1 MLAVLLVK
9 KKGRNMREK
18 REHKYYASFIILF
31 FLLFVCWIIPVRADN
46 VTTFSA
52 YYNNSK
58 KNSKYEFVKNE
69 NRNDMYITTEA
80 PGPMVGNEGF
90 YLYGEIDKDAKIEKV
105 TSSYDVWDIFN
116 MKITYPTTT
125 GETKNYKITYDP
137 KDSDNLPWDGLGF
150 YGAVRFTVTVTEK
163 DGTTKDII
171 LLQNVKTGDIQSATS
186 GGINYVAVNDTEKG
200 ETLDGDSLKS
210 DFGSGTDKYH
220 VTELGK
226 EIHKIS
232 FSLSRT
238 MPSREKFPGEL
249 DEFNMDKTSWLAF
262 GENYVSYNN
271 KLVRFNAL
279 NEEYTGKY
287 TTPTYSLKKGLNI
300 IELYAV
306 YGAPATNMDKT
317 TSPFVNLFDTIEL
330 PITKQKTKMYRSNS
344 YDALINV
351 DCIPYIIYWDGKT
364 SETQTAKSSNCELSE
379 VRAYA
384 GMIKRGDYP
393 TEYKVYS
400 SDTGYRMIVPAGTEN
415 KTLYLGVL
423 TKDSLASV
431 NVLGNEKSEGGSLQ
445 DGCDRCGFYYGVNL
459 ADESI
464 ETNEAGNK
472 VIKVQVTAEDGT
484 EKTYEIEV
492 EKSSSECDLKN
503 VAIDNASVANLDTQL
518 KAGETSFYL
527 DVENSDKKIDF
538 SSFEVSAGATVTV
551 DGQKVEAGQTVSVT
565 ADAITR
571 VVVTALDGTTNKEY
585 LFIHRFNGKDM
596 PYFTISDQTKA
607 EAKELLD
614 AGWSKRSAEEQKK
627 LLYDYWG
634 VYKACATNSDLTG
647 AVVYDVTTHTFK
659 QATDYGAVIMELVMI
674 GENPYSYTDDKGNNL
689 VQALI
694 DKPEGPFASYIW
706 ALWGLKAA
714 GAEIPQKLVDE
725 VVKQAASKTFTLD
738 MKGWA
743 LAAVADLV
751 EPTELAE
758 LVESFR
764 DSLITEGADAG
775 MFFNKEYKLP
785 NTISHGC
792 VLEGMAAAGVDV
804 EKVFG
809 ISDTGTPLQVIKNRY
824 LTADGKF
831 KYNISSEDEPS
842 FSKDLIIGLGDIVN
856 GGNVWTNCKLTKDK
870 YSALLEVG
878 RSMIST
884 MGITADT
891 EDEQLKAVYTTYQ
904 TAKGAYDG
912 ASSVYGIGKQ
922 YYDLYEAI
930 AKVSPEAVNKPDV
943 RMLRSM
949 DDNAAIDAV
958 NADIAIVEN
967 TENVFDNAEAV
978 IKAKKAYDALGA
990 GQDEAYQERM
1000 RGYVT
1005 KADVLQD
1012 AYEKLQ
1018 TVLPVIEAIDNLPE
1032 TATTEAEAA
1041 IQQAKALYDA
1051 LEEAE
1056 KAGVYNYSK
1065 LADLLAQL
1073 AQLKDKA
1080 TAVSEQIDTL
1090 PAAEQVTLENEA
1102 AIAAAR
1108 AAYDALSD
1116 AEKAAVTN
1124 YDKLQA
1130 AEQQI
1135 GNIKAAAE
1143 VTQMIDA
1150 IGEIT
1155 LDNYETKYEQ
1165 IVTAR
1170 SAYDNL
1176 AEGAKALVTNL
1187 DTLKKAEETYQS
1199 MDEDVKEVIAAIN
1212 QLKDPLSKSS
1222 ADMDANA
1229 LYGIWNE
1236 YTYVVVNIRG
1246 LADELTKDKQA
1257 IVTNMKDLETA
1268 EEYIQKIKDYDQ
1280 KIADQDTA
1288 AKIATGNYV
1297 QAEKLL
1303 SAEGFPKAEDY
1314 DPTKADKKDI
1324 AKVAAQVAQAKAV
1337 VDKLTDEQRAAL
1349 DEDLGAG
1356 TVTNLNTLA
1365 DLAKAVEGYENQYKT
1380 TQDELDKAAE
1390 KIGDEAAASQY
1401 VSELT
1406 EVYDTYKDKEVS
1418 RSDIAIIRQTIK
1430 AYDDLTDA
1438 QKDIIKNAEEASTIT
1453 AMLDA
1458 LKKQDEQVQKDE
1470 KAAAEVT
1477 EYIKN
1482 LPTSLNLDN
1491 MEAVRSDLQMIAD
1504 KYNALN
1510 ANAQSYVR
1518 MLSKVTATNNVL
1530 NTMTAEIN
1538 TFRQGKPAVT
1548 AAATAYNSVTVSW
1561 NTYQYA
1567 QSYDVYRKTAGGE
1580 WTKLGNTTALQY
1592 VDQTAAGSTA
1602 YSYTVV
1608 ALSSRWGQSVSS
1620 AYDENGAAV
1629 TTPAAPQPDN
1639 GNTMPDN
1646 GNTTPDNNNTPTVK
1660 DYTSLNATS
1669 AGVSSIKLS
1678 WKKVSKASGYVVYRA
1693 NSANG
1698 KYKAIKTIKKGKTT
1712 SFTDK
1717 KRTTGKTYYYK
1728 LRPYKTVKN
1737 KKQYMDYS
1745 SVVSTKAVPGRVKFT
1760 KLTAGN
1766 QKATLKWKK
1775 VSGASGYL
1783 LYRSDRRDGG
1793 FTCINSVSSRKT
1805 SYTNTK
1811 LKKGQ
1816 TYYYRI
1822 RAYRKVGGKRVYGNF
1837 SVVKAVKAK

>member
-1 MLAVLLVK
+1 MKNEKTSRCVKGISISILMFLISICFTVAVK
-9 KKGRNMREK
+9 
-18 REHKYYASFIILF
+18 
-31 FLLFVCWIIPVRADN
+31 ADT
-46 VTTFSA
+46 VSTFSA
-52 YYNNSK
+52 YYGIKAETNQFIKSDK
-58 KNSKYEFVKNE
+58 WE
-69 NRNDMYITTEA
+69 NIYILDADIGSTDD
-80 PGPMVGNEGF
+80 F
-90 YLYGEIDKDAKIEKV
+90 SLLGEIDKDAKITKV
-105 TSSYDVWDIFN
+105 TSSYDAWKIYTTE
-116 MKITYPTTT
+116 ITYAEN
-125 GETKNYKITYDP
+125 GEK
-137 KDSDNLPWDGLGF
+137 KDYSISYHLSIAPGNMMAAIAKRIDVG
-150 YGAVRFTVTVTEK
+150 GAVRFTLTVNNS
-163 DGTTKDII
+163 DGSEQDII
-171 LLQNVKTGDIQSATS
+171 LIQNVKTGSLQNNAE
-186 GGINYVAVNDTEKG
+186 GGVKYVAVNDVKKE
-200 ETLDGDSLKS
+200 ETLDGESLKS
-210 DFGSGTDKYH
+210 TFGTDENKYH
-220 VTELGK
+220 ITSVDK
-226 EIHKIS
+226 DVNEINL
-232 FSLSRT
+232 SLMRT
-238 MPSREKFPGEL
+238 MQ
-249 DEFNMDKTSWLAF
+249 DKAIFKGKADATTMGWLTF
-262 GENYVSYNN
+262 GENYVGYNN
-271 KLVRFNAL
+271 GLVRFNAL
-279 NEEYTGKY
+279 NEIYAGKY
-287 TTPTYSLKKGLNI
+287 TTPTYSLKKGYNVI
-300 IELYAV
+300 DLYIA
-306 YGAPATNMDKT
+306 YGSPVINMT
-317 TSPFVNLFDTIEL
+317 
-330 PITKQKTKMYRSNS
+330 KTKPYANIFDSIEFPMITQKSVINS
-344 YDALINV
+344 RYLLSRNLT
-351 DCIPYIIYWDGKT
+351 CIPYIIYWDGEA
-364 SETQTAKSSNCELSE
+364 SDVQTVKSSNCELSE

-384 GMIKRGDYP
+384 GMIKNGDYP

-415 KTLYLGVL
+415 KTIYLGVL

-492 EKSSSECDLKN
+492 EETSSECDLKN
-503 VAIDNASVANLDTQL
+503 VVIDNASVTNLETQL
-518 KAGETSFYL
+518 NAGETSFYL
-527 DVENSDKKIDF
+527 DVENSDKSISF

-551 DGQKVEAGQTVSVT
+551 DGQKVEAGQVVSVT

-607 EAKELLD
+607 EAQELLD

-751 EPTELAE
+751 EPTELAK

-764 DSLITEGADAG
+764 DSLVTEGDDAG

-809 ISDTGTPLQVIKNRY
+809 VSDTGTPLQVIKNRY

-878 RSMIST
+878 QSMIST

-891 EDEQLKAVYTTYQ
+891 EDEQLKTVYTTYQ
-904 TAKGAYDG
+904 AAKEAYAG

-958 NADIAIVEN
+958 NADVAIIEN
-967 TENVFDNAEAV
+967 AENVFDNAEAV
-978 IKAKKAYDALGA
+978 INAKKAYDALGE

-1032 TATTEAEAA
+1032 TATIEEEAA
-1041 IQQAKALYDA
+1041 IQQANALYEA
-1051 LEEAE
+1051 LTEAE

-1073 AQLKDKA
+1073 TQLKDKA
-1080 TAVSEQIDTL
+1080 KAVSEQIDAL
-1090 PAAEQVTLENEA
+1090 PAAEQVTMDNEA

-1130 AEQQI
+1130 AEQQL

-1155 LDNYETKYEQ
+1155 LDNYETKYER

-1176 AEGAKALVTNL
+1176 ADGAKALVTNL

-1199 MDEDVKEVIAAIN
+1199 MDEDVKEVIAAIDK
-1212 QLKDPLSKSS
+1212 LKEPLAKSN
-1222 ADMDANA
+1222 AAMDANA
-1229 LYGIWNE
+1229 LYEIWNE

-1257 IVTNMKDLETA
+1257 IVTNMKDLEAA
-1268 EEYIQKIKDYDQ
+1268 EAYIQKIKDYDQ
-1280 KIADQDTA
+1280 ELADQDTA
-1288 AKIATGNYV
+1288 AQIATDNYV
-1297 QAEKLL
+1297 QAKTLL
-1303 SAEGFPKAEDY
+1303 GAEAFPKAENY
-1314 DPTKADKKDI
+1314 DPSKEDAENIAD
-1324 AKVAAQVAQAKAV
+1324 VAAQVAQAKAV
-1337 VDKLTDEQRAAL
+1337 VDKLTDDQRTAL
-1349 DEDLGAG
+1349 DEALGAG
-1356 TVTNLNTLA
+1356 TIDNLNALA
-1365 DLAKAVEGYENQYKT
+1365 ELANAVEGYDDQYKA
-1380 TQDELDKAAE
+1380 TQDELNETAE
-1390 KIGDEAAASQY
+1390 KIKDEAAVKQY

-1406 EVYDTYKDKEVS
+1406 EVYNTYKDKEVS

-1430 AYDDLTDA
+1430 AYDDLTEA
-1438 QKDIIKNAEEASTIT
+1438 QKAIIKNAEEATTIT

-1491 MEAVRSDLQMIAD
+1491 MEAVRKDLQMIAD

-1530 NTMTAEIN
+1530 NTMTTEIN

-1548 AAATAYNSVTVSW
+1548 ATATAYNSVTVSW

-1567 QSYDVYRKTAGGE
+1567 QSYDVYRKTVGGE

-1592 VDQTAAGSTA
+1592 VDQTVAGATA

-1639 GNTMPDN
+1639 GNTTPDN
-1646 GNTTPDNNNTPTVK
+1646 GNTTPGNNNVSK
-1660 DYTSLNATS
+1660 DYTGLKAAS
-1669 AGVSSIKLS
+1669 AGYSSIKLS
-1678 WKKVSKASGYVVYRA
+1678 WKKVSGASGYVVYRA

-1698 KYKAIKTIKKGKTT
+1698 KYKAVKTIKKGKTT

-1717 KRTTGKTYYYK
+1717 KRTTGKAYYYK

-1737 KKQYMDYS
+1737 KKQYMSYS

-1760 KLTAGN
+1760 KLTARN

-1783 LYRSDRRDGG
+1783 LYRSDRKDGG
-1793 FTCINSVSSRKT
+1793 FTCINSVSSRRT

>member
-1 MLAVLLVK
+1 MQCK
-9 KKGRNMREK
+9 KKVNIFNFNICLI
-18 REHKYYASFIILF
+18 ALIF
-31 FLLFVCWIIPVRADN
+31 FMSMCFTVSVKAD
-46 VTTFSA
+46 TLTKFSA
-52 YYNNSK
+52 YRNSE
-58 KNSKYEFVKNE
+58 KNQFVKLDE
-69 NRNDMYITTEA
+69 WEDIYVLDAAI
-80 PGPMVGNEGF
+80 GNKLTNFSLG
-90 YLYGEIDKDAKIEKV
+90 GEIDKNAEITKI
-105 TSSYDVWDIFN
+105 TSSYDPWNVYKTN
-116 MKITYPTTT
+116 ITYTE
-125 GETKNYKITYDP
+125 GEESRDYKISYTLSMKP
-137 KDSDNLPWDGLGF
+137 GNMNSTTAKNIGV
-150 YGAVRFTVTVTEK
+150 YGAIRFTVTVRQK
-163 DGTTKDII
+163 DGSERDII
-171 LLQNVKTGDIQSATS
+171 LIQNVKTGTLQDERHGEVQ
-186 GGINYVAVNDTEKG
+186 YVAVNDVEKK
-200 ETLDGDSLKS
+200 ETLEGESLKS
-210 DFGSGTDKYH
+210 TFGTNENKYH
-220 VTELGK
+220 ITNIDSKVREVN
-226 EIHKIS
+226 IS
-232 FSLSRT
+232 LMRAMQEKGTFKGQ
-238 MPSREKFPGEL
+238 PSNWNNV
-249 DEFNMDKTSWLAF
+249 DEVSWLTF
-262 GENYVSYNN
+262 GENYVNYNDN
-271 KLVRFNAL
+271 LVRFNAL
-279 NEEYTGKY
+279 NEAYTGKY
-287 TTPTYSLKKGLNI
+287 TTPTYALKKGYNI
-300 IELYAV
+300 IDLYVA
-306 YGAPATNMDKT
+306 YGAPVTHG
-317 TSPFVNLFDTIEL
+317 VFDSIEF
-330 PITKQKTKMYRSNS
+330 PITTLKTNYKNYGGNRN
-344 YDALINV
+344 LI
-351 DCIPYIIYWDGKT
+351 CIPYIIYWNG
-364 SETQTAKSSNCELSE
+364 ETTNVQPAKNSNCEISE
-379 VRAYA
+379 VKAYA
-384 GMIKRGDYP
+384 GMIKKGDYP

-400 SDTGYRMIVPAGTEN
+400 SDTGYRMIVPVGTTN
-415 KTLYLGVL
+415 KNIYLGVL

-492 EKSSSECDLKN
+492 EESSSECDLKN

-647 AVVYDVTTHTFK
+647 AVVYDVTTHTFN

-714 GAEIPQKLVDE
+714 GAEIPQKLVDK

-775 MFFNKEYKLP
+775 MFFNKEYRLP

-809 ISDTGTPLQVIKNRY
+809 ISNTGTPLQVIKNRY

-831 KYNISSEDEPS
+831 KYNISSEDVPS

-878 RSMIST
+878 QSMIST

-958 NADIAIVEN
+958 NTDIAIVEN
-967 TENVFDNAEAV
+967 ENVFDNAEAV
-978 IKAKKAYDALGA
+978 IKVKKAYDALGE

-1041 IQQAKALYDA
+1041 ITAAGVAYDV
-1051 LEEAE
+1051 LPDAE
-1056 KAGVYNYSK
+1056 KVGVYNYSK

-1080 TAVSEQIDTL
+1080 TAVSEQINAL

-1165 IVTAR
+1165 IVMAR
-1170 SAYDNL
+1170 SKYDSL
-1176 AEGAKALVTNL
+1176 PESAKALVTNL

-1212 QLKDPLSKSS
+1212 QLKDPLSKSN

-1268 EEYIQKIKDYDQ
+1268 EAYIQKIKDYDQ
-1280 KIADQDTA
+1280 NI
-1288 AKIATGNYV
+1288 YV
-1297 QAEKLL
+1297 KAEELL

-1324 AKVAAQVAQAKAV
+1324 AEVAAQVAQAKAV

-1349 DEDLGAG
+1349 NEKLGAR
-1356 TVTNLNTLA
+1356 TIDNLN
-1365 DLAKAVEGYENQYKT
+1365 DLAALAEAVEGYKDQYKA
-1380 TQDELDKAAE
+1380 TQDEL
-1390 KIGDEAAASQY
+1390 AASQY
-1401 VSELT
+1401 VSKLT
-1406 EVYDTYKDKEVS
+1406 EVYNTYKDIEVS

-1438 QKDIIKNAEEASTIT
+1438 QKDIIKNAENASTIT
-1453 AMLDA
+1453 TMLEA

-1510 ANAQSYVR
+1510 ANAQHYVR
-1518 MLSKVTATNNVL
+1518 MFSKVTATNNVL

-1639 GNTMPDN
+1639 GNTTPDN
-1646 GNTTPDNNNTPTVK
+1646 GNTTPDNNNTPAVK
-1660 DYTSLNATS
+1660 DYTSLKATS

-1760 KLTAGN
+1760 KLTAKN

-1793 FTCINSVSSRKT
+1793 FTCINSVSRRKT

>member
-1 MLAVLLVK
+1 MSILK
-9 KKGRNMREK
+9 KFQAEDGQF
-18 REHKYYASFIILF
+18 YYSTE
-31 FLLFVCWIIPVRADN
+31 DDGK
-46 VTTFSA
+46 TF
-52 YYNNSK
+52 
-58 KNSKYEFVKNE
+58 
-69 NRNDMYITTEA
+69 
-80 PGPMVGNEGF
+80 
-90 YLYGEIDKDAKIEKV
+90 
-105 TSSYDVWDIFN
+105 
-116 MKITYPTTT
+116 
-125 GETKNYKITYDP
+125 
-137 KDSDNLPWDGLGF
+137 
-150 YGAVRFTVTVTEK
+150 
-163 DGTTKDII
+163 
-171 LLQNVKTGDIQSATS
+171 
-186 GGINYVAVNDTEKG
+186 
-200 ETLDGDSLKS
+200 
-210 DFGSGTDKYH
+210 
-220 VTELGK
+220 
-226 EIHKIS
+226 
-232 FSLSRT
+232 
-238 MPSREKFPGEL
+238 KFPG
-249 DEFNMDKTSWLAF
+249 
-262 GENYVSYNN
+262 
-271 KLVRFNAL
+271 
-279 NEEYTGKY
+279 
-287 TTPTYSLKKGLNI
+287 
-300 IELYAV
+300 
-306 YGAPATNMDKT
+306 
-317 TSPFVNLFDTIEL
+317 
-330 PITKQKTKMYRSNS
+330 
-344 YDALINV
+344 
-351 DCIPYIIYWDGKT
+351 
-364 SETQTAKSSNCELSE
+364 
-379 VRAYA
+379 
-384 GMIKRGDYP
+384 
-393 TEYKVYS
+393 
-400 SDTGYRMIVPAGTEN
+400 
-415 KTLYLGVL
+415 
-423 TKDSLASV
+423 
-431 NVLGNEKSEGGSLQ
+431 
-445 DGCDRCGFYYGVNL
+445 
-459 ADESI
+459 
-464 ETNEAGNK
+464 
-472 VIKVQVTAEDGT
+472 
-484 EKTYEIEV
+484 
-492 EKSSSECDLKN
+492 
-503 VAIDNASVANLDTQL
+503 
-518 KAGETSFYL
+518 
-527 DVENSDKKIDF
+527 
-538 SSFEVSAGATVTV
+538 
-551 DGQKVEAGQTVSVT
+551 
-565 ADAITR
+565 
-571 VVVTALDGTTNKEY
+571 
-585 LFIHRFNGKDM
+585 
-596 PYFTISDQTKA
+596 
-607 EAKELLD
+607 
-614 AGWSKRSAEEQKK
+614 
-627 LLYDYWG
+627 
-634 VYKACATNSDLTG
+634 
-647 AVVYDVTTHTFK
+647 
-659 QATDYGAVIMELVMI
+659 
-674 GENPYSYTDDKGNNL
+674 
-689 VQALI
+689 
-694 DKPEGPFASYIW
+694 
-706 ALWGLKAA
+706 
-714 GAEIPQKLVDE
+714 
-725 VVKQAASKTFTLD
+725 
-738 MKGWA
+738 
-743 LAAVADLV
+743 
-751 EPTELAE
+751 
-758 LVESFR
+758 
-764 DSLITEGADAG
+764 
-775 MFFNKEYKLP
+775 FNKDAM
-785 NTISHGC
+785 I
-792 VLEGMAAAGVDV
+792 A
-804 EKVFG
+804 
-809 ISDTGTPLQVIKNRY
+809 
-824 LTADGKF
+824 
-831 KYNISSEDEPS
+831 
-842 FSKDLIIGLGDIVN
+842 LGDIVN
-856 GGNVWTNCKLTKDK
+856 GSNVWTRAALTSDKHTTLIAAAKEVLTTLSDENEYKDILQKAISADEDKKDGKTFYALKDAVYKVEPQLRTRTFLCTAKQREMVLALEAEIDKLDLE
-870 YSALLEVG
+870 ALDVQSVVAAKEEYDELG
-878 RSMIST
+878 
-884 MGITADT
+884 G
-891 EDEQLKAVYTTYQ
+891 EDEQLK
-904 TAKGAYDG
+904 
-912 ASSVYGIGKQ
+912 
-922 YYDLYEAI
+922 
-930 AKVSPEAVNKPDV
+930 
-943 RMLRSM
+943 
-949 DDNAAIDAV
+949 
-958 NADIAIVEN
+958 
-967 TENVFDNAEAV
+967 
-978 IKAKKAYDALGA
+978 
-990 GQDEAYQERM
+990 
-1000 RGYVT
+1000 
-1005 KADVLQD
+1005 
-1012 AYEKLQ
+1012 EKLQ
-1018 TVLPVIEAIDNLPE
+1018 GYLNNAEKLVEAYAAIEPVANVVKAIDNLPE

-1080 TAVSEQIDTL
+1080 TAVSEQINAL

-1116 AEKAAVTN
+1116 TEKAAVTN

-1176 AEGAKALVTNL
+1176 TESAKALVTNL

-1212 QLKDPLSKSS
+1212 QLKDPLAKSN

-1229 LYGIWNE
+1229 LYEIWNE

-1268 EEYIQKIKDYDQ
+1268 EAYIQKIKDYDQ
-1280 KIADQDTA
+1280 KHAEQDTA
-1288 AKIATGNYV
+1288 ALIASGNYV

-1303 SAEGFPKAEDY
+1303 SAEGFPKAKDY
-1314 DPTKADKKDI
+1314 DPTNEAKKDI
-1324 AKVAAQVAQAKAV
+1324 AEVAAQVAEAMAV
-1337 VDKLTDEQRAAL
+1337 VDKLTGEQKAAL
-1349 DEDLGAG
+1349 DEELGAG
-1356 TVTNLNTLA
+1356 TIENLE
-1365 DLAKAVEGYENQYKT
+1365 DLAKLANAVEGYENLYNT
-1380 TQDELDKAAE
+1380 TKDKLEEKAE
-1390 KIGDEAAASQY
+1390 NIKNEAVASQY

-1406 EVYDTYKDKEVS
+1406 GVYKTYKDIEVS

-1438 QKDIIKNAEEASTIT
+1438 QKDIIKNAENASTIT
-1453 AMLDA
+1453 EMLDA

-1510 ANAQSYVR
+1510 ANARSYVR

-1530 NTMTAEIN
+1530 NAMTAEIN

-1639 GNTMPDN
+1639 GNTTPDN
-1646 GNTTPDNNNTPTVK
+1646 GNTTPDNNTTPAVK

-1837 SVVKAVKAK
+1837 SVVKAVKVK